1 MTTTVTDAI
10 AVIKAAKDRGDPKG
24 DKDRKGTLLTLVRK
38 ATALQSLLPVGGE
51 DDVYPEVREALTTV
65 TELVDVSSRLD
76 QQAEALKRAP
86 SGTLESDDAQ
96 MAIDKSRKNIDSMLV
111 PLEAIVSTL
120 ETLVEATMEMEATYK
135 EALNKVVSVKET
147 LAVEK
152 GRLASVARAVQNAAK
167 LG

>member
-38 ATALQSLLPVGGE
+38 ATALQSLLPVSGE

-86 SGTLESDDAQ
+86 SGTVESDGAQ
-96 MAIDKSRKNIDSMLV
+96 TAIDKSRKNIDSMLV

-135 EALNKVVSVKET
+135 EALDKVVSVKET